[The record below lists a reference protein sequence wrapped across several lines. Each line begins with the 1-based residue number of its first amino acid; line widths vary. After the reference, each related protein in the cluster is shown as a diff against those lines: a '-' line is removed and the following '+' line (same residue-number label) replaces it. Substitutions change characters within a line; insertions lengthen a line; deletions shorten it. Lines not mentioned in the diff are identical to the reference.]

1 MTTISAGGMM
11 KRIEKVLL
19 IEAAV
24 LMAGM
29 IVACAKVIY
38 DLYSK

>member
-1 MTTISAGGMM
+1 M

-19 IEAAV
+19 IEATF

-29 IVACAKVIY
+29 IVACAKMIY
-38 DLYSK
+38 DLYSG